1 MANLNDLDDVTISNP
16 KSGDVVKY
24 TATGWTNAAD
34 ATGSGTGGNP
44 CGSMD
49 DFTQTDVAQ
58 TITEPWTW
66 SVEDTEYGVKVEHQ
80 DGVNN
85 LDEYSALYPGR
96 VVVGNKNGSAELK
109 TFDGGN
115 TRLSALGDQLSF
127 YDSNIPGGVTLAE
140 LVACCDTGGDSG
152 GGGSVSGT
160 STNSAILVNFPNAGS
175 FINEQGTRAQS
186 AYVPDGGEVFDPK
199 WYNRDFFDVFDSIN
213 TRQLVDMPVGTNEAV
228 VLLSY
233 PVSITSTSKVAD
245 YTQGY
250 AIVSYNVAMSDNK
263 GSINLSPGPLSASVK
278 LRTEIVG
285 WNDAGTIGNGDAN
298 LQVRRTPGL
307 SSNGVKAIRISFNQS
322 TTDSPTRIV
331 FTPEC
336 RLNRTRACKTVIGSG
351 RLTIL
356 PYYNDGTGYQPT
368 AFAVNPDEDF
378 EDDAVAEI
386 AFEQATESHDL
397 KQLMNYYTNAIR
409 ETLDYD
415 DSLPEEGKPILT
427 QALKD
432 IFGLKQEQVDDLD
445 YYYNR
450 LDTIKQL
457 VLPYVGFRFGFET
470 EATTLSF

>member
-16 KSGDVVKY
+16 KVGDVVKY
-24 TATGWTNAAD
+24 TAQGWANGAD
-34 ATGSGTGGNP
+34 ATGGGTGGNP

-66 SVEDTEYGVKVEHQ
+66 SIEDGEYGVKVEHQ
-80 DGVNN
+80 AGVNN

-96 VVVGNKNGSAELK
+96 VVVGNTNGSGELK

-115 TRLSALGDQLSF
+115 TRLSALGNQLSF
-127 YDSNIPGGVTLAE
+127 YDINNPDGVTLAE
-140 LVACCDTGGDSG
+140 LVACCDTDGS
-152 GGGSVSGT
+152 GGGSVGGS
-160 STNSAILVNFPNAGS
+160 STNSSILVNFPSAGVY
-175 FINEQGTRAQS
+175 INEQGTRAQS
-186 AYVPDGGEVFDPK
+186 AWTPTSEGTYDPR
-199 WYNRDFFDVFDSIN
+199 WTNESFFDVFDYQAN
-213 TRQLVDMPVGTNEAV
+213 QQTVEMPAGTNAAV
-228 VLLSY
+228 ILLTY
-233 PVSITSTSKVAD
+233 PVTITSTSQVAD

-250 AIVSYNVAMSDNK
+250 ANVTYQAVLSDNK
-263 GSINLSPGPLSASVK
+263 GSLTVGPGALAAPVK

-285 WNDAGTIGNGDAN
+285 WNDAGGIGGGDAN
-298 LQVRRTPGL
+298 LQTRRTPGA
-307 SSNGVKAIRISFNQS
+307 SANGSKVVRTSFTQS
-322 TTDSPTRIV
+322 TVDSPTRLVIQPLC
-331 FTPEC
+331 TI
-336 RLNRTRACKTVIGSG
+336 NRTRACKTIIGSG
-351 RLTIL
+351 RIIVL
-356 PYYNDGTGYQPT
+356 PYYNDGTGFQPT
-368 AFAVNPDEDF
+368 TFATNDEDLF
-378 EDDAVAEI
+378 EDDGGLEI

-415 DSLPEEGKPILT
+415 DSLPDEGKPILT

-450 LDTIKQL
+450 LDTIKSL